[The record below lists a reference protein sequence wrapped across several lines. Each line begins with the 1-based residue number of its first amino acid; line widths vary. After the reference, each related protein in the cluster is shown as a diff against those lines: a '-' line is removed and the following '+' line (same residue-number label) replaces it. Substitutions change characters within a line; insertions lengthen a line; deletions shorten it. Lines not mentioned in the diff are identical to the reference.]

1 NGSAF
6 VWNNPSGTVTA
17 PTGSGVW
24 HITSGT
30 PDAAASKGT
39 AAQIYI
45 TNSGATDTGWVSE
58 SGDATITA
66 TGAVTNAKVN
76 GVSYPAGGALVT
88 GNSAYV
94 SGVSAVTYSALN
106 LGGGAG
112 WVTGTLPAGNQASQ
126 TVGGDA
132 SGTLSWAASS
142 GTSVTGTGLWYSA
155 TGALNSAAVGLSG
168 DATIGTLVGGAL
180 PLTLA
185 NSGVTA
191 GTYGNTSTAIQ
202 IIVDAKG
209 RVTGASQ
216 ATVAAPLTNATGT
229 LAPSQFAPSGTNGQV
244 LTTVAGSTT
253 WAALPSL
260 AGDVG
265 GTIGANVVNK
275 VS

>member
-94 SGVSAVTYSALN
+94 SGVSAVTYSPLN

-112 WVTGTLPAGNQASQ
+112 WITGVLPTGNQASQ
-126 TVGGDA
+126 AIGGDGSGTTA
-132 SGTLSWAASS
+132 ALTVIGIRGTSVPAPPGSSTTVLTDTSGTLTWSASA

-155 TGALNSAAVGLSG
+155 IGTLNSAAVGING
-168 DATIGTLVGGAL
+168 DATIGALSAGNL

-185 NSGVTA
+185 TTGVTA
-191 GTYGNTSTAIQ
+191 GTYGNTGTAVQ
-202 IIVDAKG
+202 ITVDAKG
-209 RVTGASQ
+209 RITSASQ
-216 ATVAAPLTNATGT
+216 GTITAPLGSASGT
-229 LAPSQFAPSGTNGQV
+229 L
-244 LTTVAGSTT
+244 
-253 WAALPSL
+253 
-260 AGDVG
+260 
-265 GTIGANVVNK
+265 
-275 VS
+275 